1 MKILLSLLCLLTL
14 PAWAQDSPSAGERTV
29 VVLHTND
36 LHGHLT
42 PWRGWEGELE
52 GKALGGMDRLATA
65 VKQVRSEVGADK
77 VLLLD
82 AGDTFGDTMLAV
94 ETQGGAMLNA
104 MNAIGYDAMVIGN
117 HDPDFGVK
125 QVKKL
130 AAEARFP
137 LLSANIV
144 DASGRPVMPPML
156 LRAID
161 GVSIGILGLSYPNTP
176 LTTAK
181 KNIKGWT
188 FKDAAA
194 TAREW
199 VPQLRA
205 QGAEIVVV
213 LSHLGLSAD
222 RKLAGAVPDID
233 VIVGGH
239 SHNRTDSAVREGD
252 TLIVQ
257 AGAHG
262 SDLGRLDLKIADG
275 KVVNQTHRLILLD
288 NARLAPDTQL
298 AEQMR
303 RLRDRHAH
311 KLNERI
317 GEAKGPLTRAQTLAG
332 QEPRARDHESPVD
345 SLFADLLREGTRS
358 DVVLL
363 PNSGYGVAIPTGPI
377 TADQLRNL
385 VPHESKVVTMTL
397 RGGQL
402 RDILE
407 QSIERT
413 YTDDP
418 TLKVGGLLQVSGLRF
433 SYDPK
438 LPKGQRVKEV
448 AINDAAL
455 DDGKAYRVTTNSL
468 FAQGGH
474 GLSTFTEGQ
483 DIREGEPAYK
493 LLKQL
498 IERKGSVNVP
508 APGRIQKVGGQ

>member
-1 MKILLSLLCLLTL
+1 M
-14 PAWAQDSPSAGERTV
+14 
-29 VVLHTND
+29 
-36 LHGHLT
+36 
-42 PWRGWEGELE
+42 
-52 GKALGGMDRLATA
+52 
-65 VKQVRSEVGADK
+65 
-77 VLLLD
+77 
-82 AGDTFGDTMLAV
+82 
-94 ETQGGAMLNA
+94 
-104 MNAIGYDAMVIGN
+104 
-117 HDPDFGVK
+117 
-125 QVKKL
+125 
-130 AAEARFP
+130 
-137 LLSANIV
+137 
-144 DASGRPVMPPML
+144 
-156 LRAID
+156 
-161 GVSIGILGLSYPNTP
+161 
-176 LTTAK
+176 
-181 KNIKGWT
+181 
-188 FKDAAA
+188 
-194 TAREW
+194 
-199 VPQLRA
+199 
-205 QGAEIVVV
+205 
-213 LSHLGLSAD
+213 HLGLSAD
-222 RKLAGAVPDID
+222 RKLASAVQDID

-239 SHNRTDSAVREGD
+239 SHNRTDSAVREGN

-262 SDLGRLDLKIADG
+262 GDLGRLDLKIADG

-288 NARLAPDTQL
+288 NAQLAPDTQL

-303 RLRDRHAH
+303 RLRDRHAQ
-311 KLNERI
+311 KMDERV

-332 QEPRARDHESPVD
+332 QEPRTRDHESPVD
-345 SLFADLLREGTRS
+345 SLFADLLREDTRS

-413 YTDDP
+413 YTDEP
-418 TLKVGGLLQVSGLRF
+418 MLKVGGLLQVSGLRF
-433 SYDPK
+433 TYDPK

-468 FAQGGH
+468 FAQGGL

-483 DIREGEPAYK
+483 HIREGEPMYK